1 MGLVDLVDYGWS
13 GNQILVGLVT
23 LVGMVALVC
32 VLYNLF
38 VKLLLTK
45 GNQQREW

>member
-1 MGLVDLVDYGWS
+1 MGLVDLVDYSWS

-23 LVGMVALVC
+23 LVGMVALVG
-32 VLYNLF
+32 VLYDLF